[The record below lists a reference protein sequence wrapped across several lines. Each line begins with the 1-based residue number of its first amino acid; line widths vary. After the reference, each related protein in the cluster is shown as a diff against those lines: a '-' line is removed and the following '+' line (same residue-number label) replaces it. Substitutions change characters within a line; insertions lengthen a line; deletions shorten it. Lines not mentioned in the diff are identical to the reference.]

1 MLWDGVSKKI
11 ATSRIEFLH
20 TIEDE
25 AIKVLKEME
34 KTDAADISLL
44 KDLLGTFFDNLRLF
58 NSTRSSSVEKISEE
72 SQAQLLT
79 DRSHNLNNAE
89 TQEGEKIK
97 DVESLQIKIADID
110 SREAQLKRELENIS
124 AKREDMKSLLLKE
137 EE

>member
-1 MLWDGVSKKI
+1 MGTLIVPRTGPDTSVACVFEGDQHIATCQHRYFFMLWDGVSKKI
-11 ATSRIEFLH
+11 ATSCIEFLH

-58 NSTRSSSVEKISEE
+58 NSTRSSSAEKISEE

-79 DRSHNLNNAE
+79 DKSHNLNNAE
-89 TQEGEKIK
+89 TQE
-97 DVESLQIKIADID
+97 
-110 SREAQLKRELENIS
+110 
-124 AKREDMKSLLLKE
+124 
-137 EE
+137 